1 MESLTVAEILKFCN
15 GHLILGDPKGRI
27 SSISLDSRN
36 LKKNALFIAIKG
48 ERYDGHNFLKEALK
62 NGAKGAVVN
71 SNYEST
77 KLLRAIA
84 KQSDE
89 VVARHEVP
97 WQSQRSEG
105 LPHSL
110 CSLAMTSNFRILIQ
124 VTDTRKALGDIAQGY
139 REKFRIPLIAI
150 TGSDG
155 KTTTKELTVNILSSR
170 FHLVKNSGNFN
181 NEIGLPLTIFKLT
194 KRTEVAIVE
203 LGMNRQGEI
212 KRLSEIAEPTIGVI
226 TNIGESHQGFFKNRY
241 GIARS
246 KAELLAGLGK
256 STVILN
262 RDSDYFSF
270 LKRRAKGRVITFGIK
285 KKSDFQA
292 EDIVLSS
299 SGIEFRVGNLRLKVP
314 LLGYFNVY
322 NVLVAIALAKEF
334 KIPNQEIKKK
344 LQNFRPLLHHFQ
356 LVVSKKFRIIDDTYN
371 SNPFAFRKAIEQLKI
386 MKTKGRKVIIAGEM
400 KELGKFSKK
409 AHYSIG
415 EFIAKSKIDFLVTIG
430 KTAKEIGRGA
440 KEGGFRKE
448 NFLHCQSNEEVVK
461 SKNLLL
467 PDDLILIKGSRAVH
481 LEEVVKEMKRQT

>member
-1 MESLTVAEILKFCN
+1 MESLRIAEILKFCD
-15 GHLILGDPKGRI
+15 GHLILGDLQDRI

-48 ERYDGHNFLKEALK
+48 ERYNGHKFLEEALK
-62 NGAKGAVVN
+62 KGAKGAVIN
-71 SNYEST
+71 SKFKAT
-77 KLLRAIA
+77 KSLRAIA
-84 KQSDE
+84 KQS
-89 VVARHEVP
+89 HK
-97 WQSQRSEG
+97 
-105 LPHSL
+105 
-110 CSLAMTSNFRILIQ
+110 ILIQ

-139 REKFRIPLIAI
+139 REKFKIPLIAI

-155 KTTTKELTVNILSSR
+155 KTTTKELAVSILSSR

-181 NEIGLPLTIFKLT
+181 NEIGLPLTLFKLT
-194 KRTEVAIVE
+194 KRTNLAIVE
-203 LGMNRQGEI
+203 LGMNRRGEI

-241 GIARS
+241 GIAQS
-246 KAELLAGLGK
+246 KAELLTSLGK

-262 RDSDYFSF
+262 KDSDYFPF

-292 EDIVLSS
+292 KDIVLSS
-299 SGIEFRVGNLRLKVP
+299 SGIEFKVRNIKVEVP

-334 KIPNQEIKKK
+334 KIPPQEIKKK

-356 LVVSKKFRIIDDTYN
+356 LLRSKKFRIIDDTYN

-386 MKTKGRKVIIAGEM
+386 MKTKGRKVVIAGEM
-400 KELGKFSKK
+400 KELGKFSEE
-409 AHYSIG
+409 AHYLIG
-415 EFIAKSKIDFLVTIG
+415 EFIASSGIDFLVTVG
-430 KTAKEIGRGA
+430 KLAKEIGKGA
-440 KEGGFRKE
+440 LQNGFRKE

-461 SKNLLL
+461 FKRVFLEN
-467 PDDLILIKGSRAVH
+467 DLILVKGSRAAH

>member
-1 MESLTVAEILKFCN
+1 MESLTVEEILKFCN

-62 NGAKGAVVN
+62 NGAKGAIVK
-71 SNYEST
+71 SS
-77 KLLRAIA
+77 KFKA
-84 KQSDE
+84 
-89 VVARHEVP
+89 
-97 WQSQRSEG
+97 
-105 LPHSL
+105 
-110 CSLAMTSNFRILIQ
+110 TSKFKILIQ

-155 KTTTKELTVNILSSR
+155 KTTTKELTVSILSSR

-181 NEIGLPLTIFKLT
+181 NEIGLPLTLFKLT

-270 LKRRAKGRVITFGIK
+270 LKRRAKGRVI
-285 KKSDFQA
+285 S
-292 EDIVLSS
+292 
-299 SGIEFRVGNLRLKVP
+299 
-314 LLGYFNVY
+314 
-322 NVLVAIALAKEF
+322 
-334 KIPNQEIKKK
+334 
-344 LQNFRPLLHHFQ
+344 
-356 LVVSKKFRIIDDTYN
+356 
-371 SNPFAFRKAIEQLKI
+371 
-386 MKTKGRKVIIAGEM
+386 
-400 KELGKFSKK
+400 
-409 AHYSIG
+409 
-415 EFIAKSKIDFLVTIG
+415 
-430 KTAKEIGRGA
+430 
-440 KEGGFRKE
+440 
-448 NFLHCQSNEEVVK
+448 
-461 SKNLLL
+461 
-467 PDDLILIKGSRAVH
+467 
-481 LEEVVKEMKRQT
+481 